1 MTTFHSDLAFGDKY
15 QERYITSMTP
25 QPSYL
30 EVKKGYF
37 KPYDFIADNV
47 KYECKADRMAHNTG
61 NLCIE
66 HFSRGKP
73 SGISTTEADFWIY
86 MLVAPNGEISSTFK
100 IPLDVLK
107 EQIEKKAYTREV
119 SGGDNYSNKMYLFPK
134 SVFTD
139 YLV

>member
-1 MTTFHSDLAFGDKY
+1 
-15 QERYITSMTP
+15 
-25 QPSYL
+25 
-30 EVKKGYF
+30 
-37 KPYDFIADNV
+37 
-47 KYECKADRMAHNTG
+47 
-61 NLCIE
+61 
-66 HFSRGKP
+66 
-73 SGISTTEADFWIY
+73 